1 MKILLATGIYP
12 PDIGGPATYVK
23 TLKEELPK
31 RGIAVKVLAYGETE
45 PEDEEAGVY
54 RISRKQNVILRYFE
68 YFRQVFK
75 IAGEVDLVYAQDPVS
90 VGLPVSLAC
99 FLKRKNYILKIVGDY
114 AWEQG
119 RQRASVK
126 DDLDEFQKRQYGWK
140 VELWRFIE
148 GVVAK
153 NARLVITPSV
163 YLKNI
168 ARKWGIRDDKIRVIY
183 NAVKEVKTA
192 DSTRSTGSGRASS
205 PLAASRDELRRKLKL
220 DGYAIL
226 SAGRLVPWKGFEL
239 LIDLMPEL
247 LKIAPDFKLV
257 VIGEGPDK
265 EKLAAK
271 IKNLNLEKNIILT
284 GALPQAELWEYM
296 AAADI
301 FVLNTG
307 YEGLPHI
314 TIEAMQ
320 SGLPVITTKSG
331 GNPEVIKNDE
341 TGILVDYDNREAIK
355 NAILKLYKDREY
367 ARGLSERAKREIGD
381 RFGRE
386 RMVAG
391 VLEILKLLGIGKN
404 E

>member
-1 MKILLATGIYP
+1 MKILLASGIYP

-23 TLKEELPK
+23 TLSEELPK
-31 RGIAVKVLAYGETE
+31 HGLEFKVLTYGETE
-45 PEDEEAGVY
+45 ISDAANGVI
-54 RISRKQNVILRYFE
+54 RVSRKQNVILRYFE
-68 YFRQVFK
+68 YFRQILK
-75 IAGEVDLVYAQDPVS
+75 LTDETDLVYAQDPVS

-99 FLKRKNYILKIVGDY
+99 FLKRKKYILKIVGDY

-119 RQRASVK
+119 RQRAGVK
-126 DDLDEFQKRQYGWK
+126 DSLDEFQNRQYGWK

-148 GVVAK
+148 GAVAK
-153 NARLVITPSV
+153 HARLVITPSA

-168 ARKWGIRDDKIRVIY
+168 VQKWGIREGKIRVIY

-192 DSTRSTGSGRASS
+192 
-205 PLAASRDELRRKLKL
+205 ASRDELRRKLKL
-220 DGYAIL
+220 DSYVIL

-257 VIGEGPDK
+257 VAGEGPDK
-265 EKLAAK
+265 EVLSGK
-271 IKNLNLEKNIILT
+271 IKNLNLEKSVILT
-284 GALPQAELWEYM
+284 GALPQNTLWEYM
-296 AAADI
+296 MAADI

-320 SGLPVITTKSG
+320 SGLPVVTTKSG
-331 GNPEVIKNDE
+331 GNPEVIKNGE
-341 TGILVDYDNREAIK
+341 TGILTDYNDKKEIK
-355 NAILKLYKDREY
+355 KAILKLYKDREY
-367 ARGLSERAKREIGD
+367 AQKLALRAKEDIRD

-386 RMVAG
+386 RMVVG
-391 VLEILKLLGIGKN
+391 VLGALNSFLDKK
-404 E
+404 

>member
-31 RGIAVKVLAYGETE
+31 RGIAFKVLTYGETE
-45 PEDEEAGVY
+45 PGDEKEGIY
-54 RISRKQNVILRYFE
+54 RISRKQNVIFRYFA
-68 YFRQVFK
+68 YFRQMLELL
-75 IAGEVDLVYAQDPVS
+75 GQTDLVYAQDPVS
-90 VGLPVSLAC
+90 VGLPVVLAC
-99 FLKRKNYILKIVGDY
+99 LFKRKKYILKIVGDY

-119 RQRASVK
+119 RQRAGVK
-126 DDLDEFQKRQYGWK
+126 DDLDEFQNRQYGWR

-148 GVVAK
+148 GFVAK
-153 NARLVITPSV
+153 NAAFIITPSE

-168 ARKWGIRDDKIRVIY
+168 VQKWGIHESKIKVIY

-192 DSTRSTGSGRASS
+192 
-205 PLAASRDELRRKLKL
+205 ASRDELRRKFQL
-220 DGYAIL
+220 DGYVML

-239 LIDLMPEL
+239 LMDLMPEF
-247 LKIAPDFKLV
+247 LKIATDFKLV

-271 IKNLNLEKNIILT
+271 IKKLDLEKSVIMT
-284 GALPQAELWEYM
+284 GAVPQNTLWEYM

-320 SGLPVITTKSG
+320 SGLPVITTRSG
-331 GNPEVIKNDE
+331 GNPEVIKDGDTGVLADYNDRA
-341 TGILVDYDNREAIK
+341 GIK
-355 NAILKLYKDREY
+355 KAILKLYEERSY
-367 ARGLSERAKREIGD
+367 AQKLSLRAKEDIRD

-386 RMVAG
+386 RMIAG
-391 VLEILKLLGIGKN
+391 VLEIFKSGIKV
-404 E
+404 